1 MNPVN
6 ATATLSSNTGSL
18 TNEYDVG
25 SGVTLRSN
33 RLVMPPPTV
42 RIQSSF
48 IRQLTEDFVIPLT
61 SLTLLEKIGE
71 GIYIIYSYLAKVD
84 YLFVFV
90 CPGEFGIVYK
100 ARLLNANRINEMV
113 AVKTLKGNE
122 STGL

>member
-71 GIYIIYSYLAKVD
+71 GIVYSYLAKV
-84 YLFVFV
+84 
-90 CPGEFGIVYK
+90 
-100 ARLLNANRINEMV
+100 
-113 AVKTLKGNE
+113 
-122 STGL
+122 